1 MDAAATMK
9 KSPANVQVREK
20 ARKTRANV
28 VKRIGSVVSV
38 KNEVVA

>member
-1 MDAAATMK
+1 MDTPSAMQ
-9 KSPANVQVREK
+9 KSPANLQVREK